1 MLPGDRPGPR
11 YACYETRNPGFR
23 AKVPGEAWLLGRM
36 EKRKERMCVSLH
48 HRVDECKNV
57 YKLQE

>member
-23 AKVPGEAWLLGRM
+23 AKVPGEA
-36 EKRKERMCVSLH
+36 
-48 HRVDECKNV
+48 
-57 YKLQE
+57 